1 MHYQM
6 LVTTSLPDIADSE
19 EARWTVYDA
28 LLHDDSFCGTGGRFS
43 SPLCDWF
50 MIGGRW
56 SGLLAETLIGENY
69 RNALVARFP
78 EMAKGFWPQ
87 SLIDAHRDEFDAIWR
102 DHGGIGPSP
111 YTRDSY
117 MELGYPDDAMLLT
130 RELYDALLVPYEHET
145 LVLEGDHGHY
155 LDLDDDPL
163 RPDAIGHKWLVVV
176 DYHS

>member
-1 MHYQM
+1 MHFRM
-6 LVTTSLPDIADSE
+6 LVTTSLPENGDSE

-50 MIGGRW
+50 VIGGRW
-56 SGLLAETLIGENY
+56 SGLLAKTLIGEKH
-69 RNALVARFP
+69 RAAVVARFP
-78 EMAKGFWPQ
+78 EMAKWFWPE

-102 DHGGIGPSP
+102 DHGGSGPSP

-130 RELYDALLVPYEHET
+130 RELYDSLLAPYESER

-163 RPDAIGHKWLVVV
+163 QPDAIGHKWLVVV
-176 DYHS
+176 NYHN